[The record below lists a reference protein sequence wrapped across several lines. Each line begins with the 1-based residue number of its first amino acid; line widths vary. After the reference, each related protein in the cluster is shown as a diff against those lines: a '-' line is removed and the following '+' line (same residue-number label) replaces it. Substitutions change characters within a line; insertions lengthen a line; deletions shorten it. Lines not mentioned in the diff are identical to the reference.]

1 MRAAVEKIVLN
12 DAGRAISV
20 QLEDDDKV
28 ILAKRGVVSA
38 AGCLQTLKLLPEAA
52 RREVEWADAILNPAS
67 EDFVEQGISHLSL
80 FVGFDTTAAELDL
93 PSQNQWCVSGSGET
107 AKAWHALP
115 DGAAA
120 AARGDLGTYFVGFPS
135 AKDPS
140 ARASKPATCSIISET
155 NEAWWRPWA
164 DSPPHKRPEAYEAL
178 KKAFEERMLA
188 KLYELFPQCEGRV
201 VFSKLGTSL
210 TNDHYLKR
218 AASYGLA
225 PTPKRYA
232 SPKMAAIRPEV
243 AEIPG
248 LFITGQDVTTAG
260 WAGALMSGV
269 MTAMAILGYG
279 FLDLAVFNRDL
290 VTDLMRVTDAADQA
304 DKKAS

>member
-1 MRAAVEKIVLN
+1 M
-12 DAGRAISV
+12 
-20 QLEDDDKV
+20 
-28 ILAKRGVVSA
+28 
-38 AGCLQTLKLLPEAA
+38 
-52 RREVEWADAILNPAS
+52 
-67 EDFVEQGISHLSL
+67 
-80 FVGFDTTAAELDL
+80 GFDQTAAELDL

-107 AKAWHALP
+107 AKAWRALP

-164 DSPPHKRPEAYEAL
+164 DSPAHKRPEAYDAL

-290 VTDLMRVTDAADQA
+290 VTDLLRVTDAAERT
-304 DKKAS
+304 DKKTN

>member
-1 MRAAVEKIVLN
+1 MLRPLR
-12 DAGRAISV
+12 DRGR
-20 QLEDDDKV
+20 LFE
-28 ILAKRGVVSA
+28 
-38 AGCLQTLKLLPEAA
+38 TLKLLPDAA
-52 RREVEWADAILNPAS
+52 RREVGWADAILNPAS

-80 FVGFDTTAAELDL
+80 FVGFDQTAAELDL

-140 ARASKPATCSIISET
+140 ARSKPATCSIISET

-290 VTDLMRVTDAADQA
+290 VTDLLRVTDAADQA
-304 DKKAS
+304 DKKAN